1 MTLQDILTLDCT
13 ECAVPANSKKR
24 ILETL
29 CQLAANKIG
38 ESDSRIFLESLL
50 NREKMG
56 STGIGNGIAIPHG
69 RLANTTE
76 PIAILITTKKAIDFD
91 AIDNKP
97 VDIFICLFVPQAQ
110 GNTKGS
116 TKSSTKNSTK
126 NSTKDSIQTQTH
138 LDTLQSIAKLFSE
151 RKIAKQVRKCT
162 DKQSLFNLIQQVT

>member
-29 CQLAANKIG
+29 CQIAANKVG
-38 ESDSRIFLESLL
+38 ESDSSLLLESLL

-69 RLANTTE
+69 RLASTNKPVAVLLTTE
-76 PIAILITTKKAIDFD
+76 RAIDFD

-97 VDIFICLFVPQAQ
+97 VDIFICLFVPQD
-110 GNTKGS
+110 S
-116 TKSSTKNSTK
+116 T
-126 NSTKDSIQTQTH
+126 QAH
-138 LDTLQSIAKLFSE
+138 LETLQSIAKLFSE
-151 RKIAKQVRKCT
+151 RKTAKQVRKCT
-162 DKQSLFNLIQQVT
+162 NKQTLFNLIQQN